1 LSPRTVAR
9 TIAAGRIAVGLGLL
23 VAPRAVARPWI
34 GEDAD
39 RPGTTVM
46 IRGLGARDLILGLLA
61 LHTVDHPQVGRRYV
75 RTMVVCDAVDLAAT
89 LAVRDALP
97 PGAVAGTAV
106 VAGGAVAGGLWA
118 GAKL

>member
-1 LSPRTVAR
+1 MSPRTIAR
-9 TIAAGRIAVGLGLL
+9 TIAAGRVAVGLGLL
-23 VAPRAVARPWI
+23 VAPRAVGRQWI
-34 GEDAD
+34 GDDAD

-61 LHTVDHPQVGRRYV
+61 LHTVDHPQVGPRYQ
-75 RTMVVCDAVDLAAT
+75 RTMVVCDAVDLGAT

-97 PGAVAGTAV
+97 PAAVAGTV
-106 VAGGAVAGGLWA
+106 LVAGAAVAGGLYA